1 MYSGFYIFTYISYFV
16 SSFSCFLFLKFLI
29 LVKVLLNILT
39 QVVSP
44 STALYVVS
52 KKFCLFTSIGFE
64 IFDFDD
70 FVDLNIKKDSETTN
84 SFNWGGAIAGMIVGG
99 GTGASYWAK
108 DSKRRC
114 KDLELSIIC
123 TNEFLGETTTDYC
136 LVRGCEVDES
146 SETFKAIDYFVY
158 NIKRACEIIEQRK

>member
-1 MYSGFYIFTYISYFV
+1 M
-16 SSFSCFLFLKFLI
+16 
-29 LVKVLLNILT
+29 KVLLNILT

-123 TNEFLGETTTDYC
+123 ANEFLGETTTDYC